1 MLSYIVA
8 RSRASSYVWGNKS
21 MPTKLQAVASDSN
34 LPSVCCFC
42 RGLKKHGGQLYLN
55 SHVESITL
63 DSSGKAT
70 GVQLRGGGTI
80 KARKAVVSNA
90 SVWDTV
96 KLLPADH
103 PAAQSAVLKFDR
115 EAQDTPE
122 CNSFMHLHVGFDKTG
137 MCCGCLVV
145 SQVSPAAL
153 YLHGGSG
160 VES

>member
-1 MLSYIVA
+1 VPLVTCGATKACQQSCKRLRLTRTCHLS
-8 RSRASSYVWGNKS
+8 
-21 MPTKLQAVASDSN
+21 AV
-34 LPSVCCFC
+34 LF

-145 SQVSPAAL
+145 SQGSPAAL
-153 YLHGGSG
+153 YLHGGCG